1 MHPHIILIQF
11 SVVRHLTRVI
21 IMLPPIHIV
30 GILHAFCF
38 GAILT
43 AKVGNLQRV
52 QSIDIDNRKE
62 IFVVERS
69 QNVRIT
75 KRLFDIRQ
83 GTVQKRLIDDSVE
96 TVGKNIYHTPVHII
110 QLDGLS
116 FHHRI
121 AYGKH
126 GVVVP
131 AQGHISLRNGQ
142 RLAKQ
147 VPRLRLSLYPRA
159 MQDGIVFLCH
169 LEHFFRNV
177 FTILVG
183 SFAQPLFILLQR
195 ERKSIHQRLRLS
207 FVVGFLIGTLC

>member
-1 MHPHIILIQF
+1 
-11 SVVRHLTRVI
+11 
-21 IMLPPIHIV
+21 MLPPVHKV
-30 GILHAFCF
+30 GILHAFCI

-43 AKVGNLQRV
+43 AKVGNLQRNQWLV
-52 QSIDIDNRKE
+52 VRFRKAV
-62 IFVVERS
+62 FAVEGS
-69 QNVRIT
+69 QFVRIT
-75 KRLFDIRQ
+75 IRSFEIRQ
-83 GTVQKRLIDDSVE
+83 DTVQKRLIDDFVE
-96 TVGKNIYHTPVHII
+96 TVGQNAYQPLFFRII
-110 QLDGLS
+110 QLDELR
-116 FHHRI
+116 FHRRI

-142 RLAKQ
+142 RSARQ

-169 LEHFFRNV
+169 LKHFFRNV